1 MRDHNMDKEHNN
13 IIRREGQDMGKEGI
27 RGVKA
32 EMSDEI
38 FQKISKLVHE
48 KIGLKL
54 TDKKKY
60 MVYSRLS
67 RRLRELGLTNFN
79 KYYQL
84 LKKDTSELEELIN
97 LLTTNVTNFFREIH
111 HFAFLKNRVFTELK
125 QEKHNKKIRVWS
137 AGCSSGEEAYS
148 LAIILYD
155 HFGPEW
161 DIKILATDINTE
173 VLNMAREGIYNYQ
186 QVKNIPYNLLS
197 RYFLMGTG
205 DNEGLF
211 KVKDDIK
218 KLIVF
223 KKLNLNSGSYQIES
237 KLDFIFCRN
246 VFIYFNHKIRARIL
260 EHFYRL
266 LKDNGYLFLGHSES
280 INNSRAKNNRWKL
293 VWQTTY
299 QKTGKGER
307 DGA

>member
-84 LKKDTSELEELIN
+84 LKK
-97 LLTTNVTNFFREIH
+97 R
-111 HFAFLKNRVFTELK
+111 
-125 QEKHNKKIRVWS
+125 
-137 AGCSSGEEAYS
+137 
-148 LAIILYD
+148 
-155 HFGPEW
+155 
-161 DIKILATDINTE
+161 
-173 VLNMAREGIYNYQ
+173 YQ
-186 QVKNIPYNLLS
+186 
-197 RYFLMGTG
+197 
-205 DNEGLF
+205 
-211 KVKDDIK
+211 
-218 KLIVF
+218 
-223 KKLNLNSGSYQIES
+223 
-237 KLDFIFCRN
+237 
-246 VFIYFNHKIRARIL
+246 
-260 EHFYRL
+260 
-266 LKDNGYLFLGHSES
+266 
-280 INNSRAKNNRWKL
+280 
-293 VWQTTY
+293 
-299 QKTGKGER
+299 
-307 DGA
+307 